1 MISFAFKSWLV
12 FPIVF
17 SNFILLAALCHAERG
32 LSFAKRSS
40 TAVEVEA
47 LARRLRRPE
56 ILSLLKDLIPATIA
70 RLQDNRDISGIVV
83 RTR

>member
-47 LARRLRRPE
+47 LARRLSRVPK
-56 ILSLLKDLIPATIA
+56 S
-70 RLQDNRDISGIVV
+70 
-83 RTR
+83 